1 MASGWHRWHQIEQL
15 PGSVWIS
22 YILVVIL
29 LLGGWHCCSSVRT
42 VPVDED
48 EDDAEEHQDVA
59 DADEPLEMVESMRVF
74 DVDVDVDMPF
84 AAGLANSLWDAW
96 RWNCGIRLG
105 VAPVTAAHVVAAAA
119 AAAAG
124 VVVVAGFDTSTLRQ
138 FGATGVSD
146 DVCSRRG
153 ISDVLEADFVGC
165 AYKSPLGAVQLL
177 GDPSGE
183 LGKPGIEL
191 TLALAAIA

>member
-1 MASGWHRWHQIEQL
+1 M
-15 PGSVWIS
+15 
-22 YILVVIL
+22 
-29 LLGGWHCCSSVRT
+29 RT

-48 EDDAEEHQDVA
+48 EDDAEEHQDAA

-84 AAGLANSLWDAW
+84 AAALGNSLWDAW

-105 VAPVTAAHVVAAAA
+105 VAPVTAAHVVAAASA
-119 AAAAG
+119 AASVG
-124 VVVVAGFDTSTLRQ
+124 IVAGFDTSTLRQ
-138 FGATGVSD
+138 LVATGVSG

-183 LGKPGIEL
+183 FGKPGIEL

>member
-1 MASGWHRWHQIEQL
+1 M
-15 PGSVWIS
+15 S

-29 LLGGWHCCSSVRT
+29 LLGCWQCCSSVRT
-42 VPVDED
+42 VPVDDD
-48 EDDAEEHQDVA
+48 EDDAEEHQDAA

-105 VAPVTAAHVVAAAA
+105 VAPVTAAHVVAAAS
-119 AAAAG
+119 AAAG
-124 VVVVAGFDTSTLRQ
+124 VGIVAGFDTSTLRQ
-138 FGATGVSD
+138 FVATGVSG

>member
-1 MASGWHRWHQIEQL
+1 M
-15 PGSVWIS
+15 
-22 YILVVIL
+22 
-29 LLGGWHCCSSVRT
+29 RT

-48 EDDAEEHQDVA
+48 EDDAEEHQDAA

-74 DVDVDVDMPF
+74 DVDVDVDMSF

-96 RWNCGIRLG
+96 RWNCGMRLG
-105 VAPVTAAHVVAAAA
+105 VAPVTAALVVAAAA
-119 AAAAG
+119 AAAG
-124 VVVVAGFDTSTLRQ
+124 VGIVAGFDTCCV
-138 FGATGVSD
+138 ATGVSG

-165 AYKSPLGAVQLL
+165 AYKSPLGADQLL

-183 LGKPGIEL
+183 LGMPGIEL
-191 TLALAAIA
+191 TLALAAIAYTHSVR